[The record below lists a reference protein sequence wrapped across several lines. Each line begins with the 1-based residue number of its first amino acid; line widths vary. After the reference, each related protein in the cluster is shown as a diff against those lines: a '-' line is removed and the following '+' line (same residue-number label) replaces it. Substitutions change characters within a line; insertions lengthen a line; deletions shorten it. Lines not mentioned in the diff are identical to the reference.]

1 MKTATVIKEKLLS
14 NLFFGTGGAKPGVS
28 ILDNDC
34 GYEKGLPHHLLDSSV
49 YAGDIDIERCR
60 IAAGTKNGSIYI
72 ITPNYDSND
81 LTLNINRNLY
91 QSTPVISVCFTGG
104 NNLVSTDTA
113 GRCLLWKLDISSGV
127 ADILPATKGVICS
140 LCRIDKNIIAGL
152 SLSGQ
157 LLFWD
162 ISKKKITNIIDC
174 HKPVRHLVLPKLKY
188 WKAKNALI
196 WPACEGQLSMCHLD
210 NFKINT
216 FPAHNKMFSAII
228 VDGDKLITIGA
239 YDRTVK
245 KWFDIEGSFEICC
258 YCPEGI
264 ISASVYLNTSAEKQ
278 FLLLDGSGKAAVC
291 IFETDTAKQISLL
304 AGSHYRCIISVS
316 EYAHDRFL
324 EARRIETAKSI
335 QKDAESV
342 IGGSPPESVDSHCRK
357 LENMGFDALSLGL
370 RAKSANIKQDTIG
383 ELKAYSRLS
392 ELLPYNDQR
401 CFSYIRN
408 YIDTL
413 VRTWQIAAAE
423 KIIDNLPEGII
434 SERINCWVKDT
445 HKVQTDGNWL
455 AESEIDLPVLIQAA
469 CITGNKFTGRWL
481 TDTQESLI
489 LPEKGITSQMF
500 ADKYQT
506 LRQESSLL
514 SIYSAK
520 ILTLRKLVTGKPAEE
535 IEVVIFGSTE
545 TKTPAIYPA
554 VQIIHDDNNDILIP
568 LTIFDTN
575 NADCDIDVA
584 RYNRCLLDIYNTA
597 VANKNFTI
605 WSDNF
610 HQLIVMTVERLTN
623 QLRWNRKNSGVIN
636 ND

>member
-14 NLFFGTGGAKPGVS
+14 NLFLGTGGAKPGVS
-28 ILDNDC
+28 ILANDC

-60 IAAGTKNGSIYI
+60 IAAGTKNGRIYI

-91 QSTPVISVCFTGG
+91 QSTPVISVCFAGG

-113 GRCLLWKLDISSGV
+113 GRCLLWKLDISSGA

-140 LCRIDKNIIAGL
+140 LCRIDKNIIVGL

-162 ISKKKITNIIDC
+162 ISKKEIANIIDC
-174 HKPVRHLVLPKLKY
+174 HKPVGHLVLPKLKY

-196 WPACEGQLSMCHLD
+196 WPACEGLLSICYLD
-210 NFKINT
+210 SFKINT
-216 FPAHNKMFSAII
+216 YQAHNKLFSAII
-228 VDGDKLITIGA
+228 VDGDELITIGA

-245 KWFDIEGSFEICC
+245 KWFDIEGNCETCC

-278 FLLLDGSGKAAVC
+278 FLLLDGSGKTAIY
-291 IFETDTAKQISLL
+291 IFETDAVKQISLL
-304 AGSHYRCIISVS
+304 AGSHYRCIISIS
-316 EYAHDRFL
+316 EYAHDMFL

-342 IGGSPPESVDSHCRK
+342 IGYSPSEPVDSHCRK
-357 LENMGFDALSLGL
+357 LENLGFEALSLGL
-370 RAKSANIKQDTIG
+370 KAKSANIRQDTAG
-383 ELKAYSRLS
+383 ELKAYSRLL

-401 CFSYIRN
+401 CFSHIRN
-408 YIDTL
+408 YIDVL
-413 VRTWQIAAAE
+413 VRTWQIAVAE
-423 KIIDNLPEGII
+423 KIIGSLPEGTI
-434 SERINCWVKDT
+434 SEHISNWVKGT
-445 HKVQTDGNWL
+445 HKVQVDGNWL
-455 AESEIDLPVLIQAA
+455 AESEIGLPALMEAA
-469 CITGNKFTGRWL
+469 CITGSKFTGRWL
-481 TDTQESLI
+481 TDTQEPLI

-506 LRQESSLL
+506 LRQDSNLL

-520 ILTLRKLVTGKPAEE
+520 TLTLWKLVTGKPAEE

-545 TKTPAIYPA
+545 TKIPAIYPA
-554 VQIIHDDNNDILIP
+554 VQIIRAGSSDMLV
-568 LTIFDTN
+568 LSTIFDTN

-597 VANKNFTI
+597 VANKNSTA
-605 WSDNF
+605 WPDNF
-610 HQLIVMTVERLTN
+610 HQLIIMTVGLLTN
-623 QLRWNRKNSGVIN
+623 QLCWNRKNSGAVN